1 MNRTVKLL
9 LWSMILWD
17 VSFRNYVKLRNAMLF
32 ISEIRKSANQFLILL
47 LISVGW
53 LKLCDVV
60 DCLLSCEMKN
70 YSPTHFC
77 DTSHNVRTAKQ
88 AVEAHTHFISV
99 LFQIRS
105 LQSISESGAY
115 VEKICQIKAKRL
127 KKTKLKHT
135 ANSLAFVHRLTS
147 RLLYFLLLNN
157 VRTLAKHHQLCLLLR
172 KIRVRVVVGH
182 LPCQMEMD
190 TGSEFIV
197 SEYIF

>member
-47 LISVGW
+47 LILVGW

-77 DTSHNVRTAKQ
+77 DTSHNVYQ
-88 AVEAHTHFISV
+88 I
-99 LFQIRS
+99 QIRS